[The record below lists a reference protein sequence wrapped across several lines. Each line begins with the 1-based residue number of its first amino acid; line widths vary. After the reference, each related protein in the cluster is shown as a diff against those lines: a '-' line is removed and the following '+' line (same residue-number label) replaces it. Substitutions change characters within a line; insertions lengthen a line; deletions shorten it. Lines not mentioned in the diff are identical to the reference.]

1 LRYLSLYISLLF
13 IFLSCTRIESDKDN
27 QLKNSQKEGDLYYN
41 KAKAFVDIRQS
52 DSSYLYFNKARQ
64 IYLEINDSLSVAKS
78 IINMAIT
85 QGEEGD
91 YFGSQETSLQALD
104 YLDKKNIKHHFYL
117 SINYNNLG
125 AVTDYLKDYDQ
136 AISFY
141 KQAIN
146 FSTDSAN
153 RRIYENNLALSYQ
166 YAKRYDDALAIFEH
180 IFKQVQPK
188 DAEYPRILTNLAKT
202 RWLKNHEYPANID
215 FLKAMKIRVS
225 KGDLWGVNSSYTHL
239 AEYYELVNKD
249 SALFYAI
256 KRYSTSKTI
265 NSPGDQIN
273 ALNKLIEISDP
284 HDIRLY
290 FLKFKQLSDS
300 IQQARAAAKNQFA
313 LIRYEVEKN
322 KADNLRL
329 EKENAEKQNRLVRQR
344 AITGAS
350 IFLLLLA
357 VGGGTLWYKR
367 RKQRLELEAQNRV
380 KETQLHLSKKI
391 HDVVANGIYRVM
403 SEIEHGD
410 EVDRDGVLDKL
421 ENMYHQSRDISHDV
435 EQETITETPYNEQL
449 ASLLK
454 SFAADHRKVL
464 IAGND
469 AEQWDDISK
478 RIKDEVKHVLQELM
492 VNMKKHSQ
500 AEQVVVRF
508 EKSEQKLNIFYKD
521 NGVGIP
527 EEKSNGKGLANTVS
541 RIESLGGRI
550 TFVNEPGKGLNIT
563 TVIPL

>member
-1 LRYLSLYISLLF
+1 MKYYLLYLIPIL
-13 IFLSCTRIESDKDN
+13 ILSCNRNREL
-27 QLKNSQKEGDLYYN
+27 QLKKIENIDYD
-41 KAKAFVDIRQS
+41 KAYEYVDNGKP
-52 DSSYLYFNKARQ
+52 DSSFFFFDRARQ
-64 IYLEINDSLSVAKS
+64 VFLDNGDSLGVAKCLV
-78 IINMAIT
+78 NMAIT
-85 QGEEGD
+85 QKDQGD
-91 YFGSQETSLQALD
+91 FYGAQETALQALD
-104 YLDKKNIKHHFYL
+104 FMNKNNLKHHIYL
-117 SINYNNLG
+117 STNYNNLG
-125 AVTDYLKDYDQ
+125 AATVNLNDLEN

-141 KQAIN
+141 NLAIRY
-146 FSTDSAN
+146 SDDSIN
-153 RRIYENNLALSYQ
+153 TVTYKNNLALCYQ
-166 YAKRYDDALAIFEH
+166 KLEKFEKAIAIYNEIANVDFVKSSPVEYARVLS
-180 IFKQVQPK
+180 
-188 DAEYPRILTNLAKT
+188 NLARTK
-202 RWLKNHEYPANID
+202 WLQNSNYNALPELHQA
-215 FLKAMKIRVS
+215 LKIRQQEN
-225 KGDLWGVNSSYTHL
+225 DLWGQNASLSHLSDFYVATNQKKSLNYAESMYEIASRLKSSANKLQALEKLIKL
-239 AEYYELVNKD
+239 APSD
-249 SALFYAI
+249 RT
-256 KRYSTSKTI
+256 KRYF
-265 NSPGDQIN
+265 QEYQQ
-273 ALNKLIEISDP
+273 LN
-284 HDIRLY
+284 
-290 FLKFKQLSDS
+290 DS
-300 IQQARAAAKNQFA
+300 IQQARSAAKNQFA

-329 EKENAEKQNRLVRQR
+329 EKENTEKQNRLVRQR

-435 EQETITETPYNEQL
+435 EQQTITEIPYNEQL

-454 SFAADHRKVL
+454 SFAADHRRVL

-492 VNMKKHSQ
+492 VNMKKHSK

-508 EKSEQKLNIFYKD
+508 EKSDQKLNIFYKD

-527 EEKSNGKGLANTVS
+527 EEKSKGKGLANTVS
-541 RIESLGGRI
+541 RIESLGGKI

>member
-1 LRYLSLYISLLF
+1 MKYLHLLF
-13 IFLSCTRIESDKDN
+13 VVLIISCHK
-27 QLKNSQKEGDLYYN
+27 KEINKIGETQNLYYERAYDFLDAG
-41 KAKAFVDIRQS
+41 KS
-52 DSSYLYFNKARQ
+52 DSSFYLFEKAKQ
-64 IYLEINDSLSVAKS
+64 NFLENNDSLGVAKCLV
-78 IINMAIT
+78 NMAIT
-85 QGEEGD
+85 QREKGD
-91 YFGSQETSLQALD
+91 YYGSQETSLEALK
-104 YLDKKNIKHHFYL
+104 YLNLKAESDRVYL
-117 SINYNNLG
+117 STNYNNL
-125 AVTDYLKDYDQ
+125 ANATHNLSDFSKAIDFYNQ
-136 AISFY
+136 AIF
-141 KQAIN
+141 
-146 FSTDSAN
+146 FSDDSLN
-153 RRIYENNLALSYQ
+153 SNIYRNNLAISYWQMQDYNSAIIIFEGILKNVENDRKQ
-166 YAKRYDDALAIFEH
+166 YARVLS
-180 IFKQVQPK
+180 
-188 DAEYPRILTNLAKT
+188 NLAFVKWK
-202 RWLKNHEYPANID
+202 RDINYKPAPE
-215 FLKAMKIRVS
+215 LERALKIRE
-225 KGDLWGVNSSYTHL
+225 KEKDLWGQNASLAHL
-239 AEYYELVNKD
+239 VDYYEQTKPDSSLYYARKQFLV
-249 SALFYAI
+249 A
-256 KRYSTSKTI
+256 KTL
-265 NSPGDQIN
+265 NSGDDQIK
-273 ALNKLIEISDP
+273 ALERLIKVISPDSVTF
-284 HDIRLY
+284 Y
-290 FLKFKQLSDS
+290 FNRYKIISDS

-435 EQETITETPYNEQL
+435 EQETITEIPYNEQL

-469 AEQWDDISK
+469 AEQWDEISK

-508 EKSEQKLNIFYKD
+508 KITDQELKIFYKD

-527 EEKSNGKGLANTVS
+527 QEKSNGKGLANTVS
-541 RIESLGGRI
+541 RIESLGGKI
-550 TFVNEPGKGLNIT
+550 TFVNAPGKGLNIT

>member
-1 LRYLSLYISLLF
+1 M
-13 IFLSCTRIESDKDN
+13 SCN
-27 QLKNSQKEGDLYYN
+27 QKRGKTLKLPENLYYESAMSSL
-41 KAKAFVDIRQS
+41 KTGKS
-52 DSSYLYFNKARQ
+52 DSSFFYFEKAKEQYLLNY
-64 IYLEINDSLSVAKS
+64 DSLNVARCL
-78 IINMAIT
+78 INMGINLYDV
-85 QGEEGD
+85 GD
-91 YFGSQETSLQALD
+91 FFGAQETSLEAVK
-104 YLDKKNIKHHFYL
+104 YLNPKDLNESKLLGYLYNTIGNATDELKH
-117 SINYNNLG
+117 
-125 AVTDYLKDYDQ
+125 YDQ
-136 AISFY
+136 AITY
-141 KQAIN
+141 YQQAIK
-146 FSTDSAN
+146 FSIDSNATL
-153 RRIYENNLALSYQ
+153 IYKNNLAVCLRN
-166 YAKRYDDALAIFEH
+166 AKRY
-180 IFKQVQPK
+180 
-188 DAEYPRILTNLAKT
+188 AESTTLLNSILSKVANGTTEYAKFLNNLAKT
-202 RWLKNHEYPANID
+202 RWMADSSYNPVPLYQKALNIRLKE
-215 FLKAMKIRVS
+215 K
-225 KGDLWGVNSSYTHL
+225 DLWGQNSSYASL
-239 AEYYELVNKD
+239 AKYYDHRKPD
-249 SALFYAI
+249 SSIYYLHKQYEIA
-256 KRYSTSKTI
+256 SVI
-265 NSPGDQIN
+265 NSADDQLN
-273 ALNKLIEISDP
+273 ALRGLIQSNSSNSQ
-284 HDIRLY
+284 RY
-290 FLKFKQLSDS
+290 LSTYLALNDS

-329 EKENAEKQNRLVRQR
+329 EKENAEKQNRLIRQR
-344 AITGAS
+344 VITGAS
-350 IFLLLLA
+350 IFLLVLVA
-357 VGGGTLWYKR
+357 GGGTLWYKR

-435 EQETITETPYNEQL
+435 EQQTITETPYNEQL

-454 SFAADHRKVL
+454 SFAADHRRVL

-508 EKSEQKLNIFYKD
+508 EITDRQLNIFYKD

-541 RIESLGGRI
+541 RIESLGGKI

>member
-1 LRYLSLYISLLF
+1 MAVIQ
-13 IFLSCTRIESDKDN
+13 KD
-27 QLKNSQKEGDLYYN
+27 G
-41 KAKAFVDIRQS
+41 
-52 DSSYLYFNKARQ
+52 
-64 IYLEINDSLSVAKS
+64 
-78 IINMAIT
+78 
-85 QGEEGD
+85 GD
-91 YFGSQETSLQALD
+91 YYGAQETALQALG
-104 YLDKKNIKHHFYL
+104 YMNIKEAKYKAYL
-117 SINYNNLG
+117 STNYNNLG
-125 AVTDYLKDYDQ
+125 VVSSALNQYKSALSFYELALKFSNDSSNTFSYQNNIAHCYQKTGQYDKAIAIYDELLVKTKDNPKRFARVLSNLARTKWLQRKEYPAEEELLEAMYIRKKEKDNWGLNASYVHLTDYYTSRDP
-136 AISFY
+136 I
-141 KQAIN
+141 
-146 FSTDSAN
+146 T
-153 RRIYENNLALSYQ
+153 ALSYAEKMYEVAKELKRADDQ
-166 YAKRYDDALAIFEH
+166 VYALGKLVELTPSKEAKVFFR
-180 IFKQVQPK
+180 
-188 DAEYPRILTNLAKT
+188 EYQ
-202 RWLKNHEYPANID
+202 H
-215 FLKAMKIRVS
+215 
-225 KGDLWGVNSSYTHL
+225 
-239 AEYYELVNKD
+239 
-249 SALFYAI
+249 
-256 KRYSTSKTI
+256 
-265 NSPGDQIN
+265 
-273 ALNKLIEISDP
+273 
-284 HDIRLY
+284 
-290 FLKFKQLSDS
+290 LSDS
-300 IQQARAAAKNQFA
+300 IQQARSEAKNQFA

-435 EQETITETPYNEQL
+435 EQRTITETPYNEQL

-454 SFAADHRKVL
+454 SFAADHRRVL

-500 AEQVVVRF
+500 AEQVVIRF
-508 EKSEQKLNIFYKD
+508 EKSEQKLSIFYKD

-527 EEKSNGKGLANTVS
+527 EEKSKGKGLANTVS
-541 RIESLGGRI
+541 RIESLGGDI

-563 TVIPL
+563 TIIPL

>member
-1 LRYLSLYISLLF
+1 LKYYFLYLIPILI
-13 IFLSCTRIESDKDN
+13 LSCNRNREL
-27 QLKNSQKEGDLYYN
+27 QLKKIENIDYD
-41 KAKAFVDIRQS
+41 KAYEYVDNGKP
-52 DSSYLYFNKARQ
+52 DSSFFFFDRARQ
-64 IYLEINDSLSVAKS
+64 VFLDNGDSLGVAKCLV
-78 IINMAIT
+78 NMAIT
-85 QGEEGD
+85 QKDQGD
-91 YFGSQETSLQALD
+91 FYGAQETALQALD
-104 YLDKKNIKHHFYL
+104 FMNKNNLKHHIYL
-117 SINYNNLG
+117 STNYNNLG
-125 AVTDYLKDYDQ
+125 AATVNLNDLEK

-141 KQAIN
+141 NLAIRY
-146 FSTDSAN
+146 SDDSIN
-153 RRIYENNLALSYQ
+153 TITYKNNLALCYQ
-166 YAKRYDDALAIFEH
+166 KLKKFEKAIAIYNEIANVDFVKSSPVEYARVLS
-180 IFKQVQPK
+180 
-188 DAEYPRILTNLAKT
+188 NLARTK
-202 RWLKNHEYPANID
+202 WLQNSNYNALPELHQA
-215 FLKAMKIRVS
+215 LKIRQQEN
-225 KGDLWGVNSSYTHL
+225 DLWGQNASLSHLSDFYVATNQQKSLIYAESMYGIASRLKSSANKLQALEKLIKL
-239 AEYYELVNKD
+239 APSD
-249 SALFYAI
+249 RT
-256 KRYSTSKTI
+256 KRYF
-265 NSPGDQIN
+265 QEYQQ
-273 ALNKLIEISDP
+273 LN
-284 HDIRLY
+284 
-290 FLKFKQLSDS
+290 DS

-435 EQETITETPYNEQL
+435 EQQTITEIPYNEQL

-508 EKSEQKLNIFYKD
+508 EITDQELKIFYKD
-521 NGVGIP
+521 NGIGIP
-527 EEKSNGKGLANTVS
+527 QEKSKGKGLANTVS
-541 RIESLGGRI
+541 RIESLGGDI
-550 TFVNEPGKGLNIT
+550 TFDNEPGKGLNIT
-563 TVIPL
+563 TIIPL

>member
-1 LRYLSLYISLLF
+1 MRKSILYLLSI
-13 IFLSCTRIESDKDN
+13 IIVSCTNRHEKEINYTGKIYYEKASEFYDN
-27 QLKNSQKEGDLYYN
+27 GQ
-41 KAKAFVDIRQS
+41 R
-52 DSSYLYFNKARQ
+52 DSSFFYIELAKDRFF
-64 IYLEINDSLSVAKS
+64 EENDSLGIAKCFVF
-78 IINMAIT
+78 IGMDEYD
-85 QGEEGD
+85 QGD
-91 YFGSQETSLQALD
+91 FFGAQETSLKA
-104 YLDKKNIKHHFYL
+104 
-117 SINYNNLG
+117 INYIDSNKRNRDSLLCY
-125 AVTDYLKDYDQ
+125 AYNTIANSADEMKQYNEAIPYYHQ
-136 AISFY
+136 AIKYSTNPENTLIY
-141 KQAIN
+141 K
-146 FSTDSAN
+146 
-153 RRIYENNLALSYQ
+153 NNLAVCLRNAKLYAESIELSEEILSKVPSGTTD
-166 YAKRYDDALAIFEH
+166 YAKFLN
-180 IFKQVQPK
+180 
-188 DAEYPRILTNLAKT
+188 NLAKT
-202 RWLKNHEYPANID
+202 KWMADNSYNPVPDYHKALAIRTSQKDRW
-215 FLKAMKIRVS
+215 
-225 KGDLWGVNSSYTHL
+225 GQNSSYASL
-239 AEYYELVNKD
+239 AKYYDHKKPD
-249 SALFYAI
+249 SSIYYLHKQYEIASA
-256 KRYSTSKTI
+256 I
-265 NSPGDQIN
+265 NSADDQLN
-273 ALNKLIEISDP
+273 ALRGLIQSNSSNSQR
-284 HDIRLY
+284 H
-290 FLKFKQLSDS
+290 LSTYLALNDS
-300 IQQARAAAKNQFA
+300 IQQARSAAKNQFA

-435 EQETITETPYNEQL
+435 EQETITEIPYNEQL

-454 SFAADHRKVL
+454 SFAADHRKIL

-500 AEQVVVRF
+500 AEQVVIRF
-508 EKSEQKLNIFYKD
+508 DISDQQLNIFYKD

-527 EEKSNGKGLANTVS
+527 EEKSKGKGITNTVS
-541 RIESLGGRI
+541 RIESLGGKI